1 MDRPFRIKPAAV
13 SKLNTA
19 SQIVLAT
26 AVLADNAF
34 DLQLEMA
41 RQVLVWTT
49 GVLTLL
55 SLAAY
60 VKTWVQHMT
69 GYGNPST

>member
-1 MDRPFRIKPAAV
+1 
-13 SKLNTA
+13 
-19 SQIVLAT
+19 
-26 AVLADNAF
+26 VLADNAF